1 MRTLALVVALLAL
14 PGTAA
19 LAQRAGS
26 HSASRMDTTV
36 AIPREGRIEVSVPAA
51 DITITGWDR
60 DAARVVATSDA
71 GALELEWSGGALE
84 LSQHAQR
91 RHTGATRVELSV
103 PRGARVSVT
112 TFAGDVIVRG
122 VNGRVSADVSSGSVD
137 VSEITG
143 GADLTVTAGDV
154 RGRGLAGRIAAVT
167 TSGNIELSDVRG
179 EIDAATTSGA
189 VRLLAVRSS
198 AVKAGAIH
206 GNVEFAGT
214 LEPGGRYAF
223 NAHSGNVV
231 MELAES
237 TSAAFRLQTHNGHF
251 QTDIPLTLGAGGVRR
266 GAPVSFTLGAG
277 DATVS
282 ATTFS
287 GNIIIRRAQRQNR

>member
-1 MRTLALVVALLAL
+1 MRSLALAVVLLAL
-14 PGTAA
+14 PGTAV

-26 HSASRMDTTV
+26 LSTARMDTTV
-36 AIPREGRIEVSVPAA
+36 AVPRDGRVEVSVPAS

-71 GALELEWSGGALE
+71 GALQLEWSGSTLE

-91 RHTGATRVELSV
+91 RHSGTTRVELSV
-103 PRGARVSVT
+103 PRGARVSIR

-122 VNGRVSADVSSGSVD
+122 LEGRVRADVSSGSVD
-137 VSEITG
+137 VAEISG
-143 GADLTVTAGDV
+143 GADLTVTSGDV
-154 RGRGLAGRIAAVT
+154 RGRALAGRIVAAT
-167 TSGNIELSDVRG
+167 THGNIELSDVRG
-179 EIDAATTSGA
+179 DIDATTTSGA
-189 VRLLAVRSS
+189 VRLIGIRSS
-198 AVKAGAIH
+198 AVKAGALN

-214 LEPGGRYAF
+214 LEVGGRYTF

-231 MELAES
+231 MELPES
-237 TSAAFRLQTHNGHF
+237 ASAAFRLQTFNGHF
-251 QTDIPLTLGAGGVRR
+251 QTDIPLTLGAGGLRR
-266 GAPVSFTLGAG
+266 GAPVAFTLGSG
-277 DATVS
+277 EATVS